1 MYNYYC
7 NGELKD
13 VFNVKKK
20 AVTTFLLFLALFAA
34 TVNLHAAISS
44 VSGIT
49 ISPANPSPGQAATIT
64 WTFVNTYG
72 PEPENYFITI
82 YKSCTL
88 PATGAGNDP
97 QTEVIVGDVCA
108 QPTPASSCLSCVA
121 GGCNSLGSVATAGTH
136 TVSVPVTIPNDLIP
150 GYTYYLDVAMA
161 SYNVYM
167 NPDLSAQAQA
177 CCQFTVPLTAPYIKL
192 NKVAEG
198 TTANVGTDVLFTI
211 YYDAGNVHNFTITDA
226 VDSRFT
232 ILKVYSGGSW
242 LGQNITWNSF
252 PAYITSPQ
260 KGSVSFLAQV
270 NGGAVSGTI
279 IPNTAIGTS
288 SDPATGSS
296 TAGVAIGEP
305 GLTIQKSASESSA
318 NAGDTITYTM
328 QYNNLG
334 TTLVEFQNFDDG
346 LIPAG
351 WTNNPLGGAWDA
363 APGYL
368 EQTSTAA
375 GYTGYMDSTM
385 TPIHDGIYICDM
397 LIPST
402 NTAHEDAVMH
412 FIQVDSNN
420 FYMARINASD
430 KHLYLDKVVAGTSS
444 IGGTSVANPHGINIV
459 QDKWYTI
466 KVQVCGSS
474 IMMKIW
480 PQGDNEYPAW
490 DMVTTDASIPG
501 NGIVG
506 FQANEG
512 PQKYDNLKIFSLTA
526 STNPR
531 IFDSVP
537 VGISYQGCGGGTGC
551 SKTGNVINWT
561 LGSTCAGALAV
572 SWTGVVTAACNSA
585 ITNVAGI
592 DSDDPPPPVLSNGVI
607 IDVNGCSPTNT
618 PSYSPTPTLTGTPA
632 NSPTFTCTPTYTPSY
647 TKTCTP
653 TVTPTYTPTQS
664 ASPSPAFTAT
674 FTATNS
680 STWTKTATPTVT
692 NTNTVS
698 SDTPTYTPSV
708 TKTFTPT
715 QSFTGSATMTVTFT
729 YTQTFTPTCT
739 PSYTFTPTLTWTLSA
754 TDTESSNTPTATKT
768 WTNTFT
774 CTTTFTDTPTGTLT
788 ATQSDTSTSTR
799 TATPSATP
807 SQTPTVTDTFTDTP
821 VFTATISATF
831 SMTITQ
837 SSTYTVTGTYTATST
852 ATLTYTATATLTPA
866 PAVLSISFDTQDPA
880 ISQGGQAVM
889 KITLSNTGSA
899 ASNAVLSETLPAQAL
914 FDTTLPANAGWTIT
928 GGTISLDA
936 GIINGGD
943 TKIFYFTITAA
954 QSVASGDS
962 ITLSPV
968 SCTYGDEVNAYNI
981 IYSPSKTIYVGDIE
995 IYPNPFN
1002 PSTAAGGVMKFAN
1015 MPGDSI
1021 ITIYTISGEAV
1032 MNFYSKQ
1039 SIVPW
1044 DGKNMN
1050 EKQVSPGIYYYVI
1063 RLKNST
1069 RVLTGKIF
1077 VIKQ

>member
-1 MYNYYC
+1 MYNYQC

-20 AVTTFLLFLALFAA
+20 AVTTFIFLLALFLAA
-34 TVNLHAAISS
+34 VNIYANISS

-49 ISPANPSPGQAATIT
+49 ISPANPSPGQAATVT

-82 YKSCTL
+82 YKSCTI

-97 QTEVIVGDVCA
+97 QTEVIVGDLCA
-108 QPTPASSCLSCVA
+108 QPTPAANCLSCVSNS
-121 GGCNSLGSVATAGTH
+121 GCNGLGSVATAGTH

-167 NPDLSAQAQA
+167 NPDLTAQAQA
-177 CCQFTVPLTAPYIKL
+177 CYQFTVPLTAPYIKL

-211 YYDAGNVHNFTITDA
+211 YYDVGNVHNFTITDA

-270 NGGAVSGTI
+270 NSGVVGAV
-279 IPNTAIGTS
+279 IPNTATGTS
-288 SDPATGSS
+288 TDPATGSS
-296 TAGVAIGEP
+296 TVGVAIGEP
-305 GLTIQKSASESSA
+305 GLTIQKNASESSA

-351 WTNNPLGGAWDA
+351 WTNNPVGGVWDA

-397 LIPST
+397 LIPSS

-444 IGGTSVANPHGINIV
+444 IGGTSVADPHGINIV

-537 VGISYQGCGGGTGC
+537 LGISYQGCSGGTGC

-572 SWTGVVTAACNSA
+572 SWTGVVTAACNSL
-585 ITNVAGI
+585 ITNVAAI

-607 IDVNGCSPTNT
+607 INVNGCSPTNT
-618 PSYSPTPTLTGTPA
+618 PTYSSTPTLTRTPA
-632 NSPTFTCTPTYTPSY
+632 NSPTYTPTSTSS
-647 TKTCTP
+647 
-653 TVTPTYTPTQS
+653 PTQS
-664 ASPSPAFTAT
+664 ASPSYTSTAT
-674 FTATNS
+674 FTVTNS
-680 STWTKTATPTVT
+680 STWTKTATATVT
-692 NTNTVS
+692 GTNTVS
-698 SDTPTYTPSV
+698 SDTPTYTPSA

-715 QSFTGSATMTVTFT
+715 QSFTGSATMTVTST
-729 YTQTFTPTCT
+729 CTQTFTPTCT
-739 PSYTFTPTLTWTLSA
+739 TSCTFTPTLTWTLSA

-774 CTTTFTDTPTGTLT
+774 CTATYTDTPTGTFT
-788 ATQSDTSTSTR
+788 ATQSDTATSTQ
-799 TATPSATP
+799 TSTQSVTPSL
-807 SQTPTVTDTFTDTP
+807 TPTVTKTFTDTP
-821 VFTATISATF
+821 VFTATITATF

-837 SSTYTVTGTYTATST
+837 SRTYTVTRTYTATST
-852 ATLTYTATATLTPA
+852 ETLTYTATATLTPA
-866 PAVLSISFDTQDPA
+866 PAILSINLDAQDPA

-899 ASNAVLSETLPAQAL
+899 ALNAVLSETLPAQAI
-914 FDTTLPANAGWTIT
+914 FDTTLPANAGWTLA
-928 GGTISLDA
+928 GNTISLDA
-936 GIINGGD
+936 GIINSGD
-943 TKIFYFTITAA
+943 TRTFYFTITAA

-962 ITLSPV
+962 ITFNAV
-968 SCTYGDEVNAYNI
+968 SCAYGDAVSVDNI
-981 IYSPSKTIYVGDIE
+981 VYSSSKTIYVGDIE

-1015 MPGDSI
+1015 MPGDSV

-1032 MNFYSKQ
+1032 LNFYSKQ
-1039 SIVPW
+1039 SVVPW

-1050 EKQVSPGIYYYVI
+1050 GKVVSPGIYYYLI